1 MDTLDYKMINNIIA
15 KILNLFIEEISAEM
29 HLIYDCM
36 ADSLMLIDLFIELEN
51 YYQINF
57 TSKNI
62 ENIETVGDIY
72 NFLGISELI
81 LNKTY

>member
-1 MDTLDYKMINNIIA
+1 MDALDYRMTNSIIA
-15 KILNLFIEEISAEM
+15 KCLNLSIKEILPEM

-51 YYQINF
+51 YYHIKF

-62 ENIETVGDIY
+62 ENIETVDDIY
-72 NFLGISELI
+72 KFLRAI
-81 LNKTY
+81 

>member
-1 MDTLDYKMINNIIA
+1 
-15 KILNLFIEEISAEM
+15 
-29 HLIYDCM
+29 M

-57 TSKNI
+57 TRKDI

-72 NFLGISELI
+72 NF
-81 LNKTY
+81 

>member
-1 MDTLDYKMINNIIA
+1 MDTLDYRMINNIIA
-15 KILNLFIEEISAEM
+15 RCLNLSIEEISLEM

-51 YYQINF
+51 YYHIKF

-62 ENIETVGDIY
+62 ENIDTVGDIY
-72 NFLGISELI
+72 NFLRCI
-81 LNKTY
+81 

>member
-1 MDTLDYKMINNIIA
+1 MDALDYKMINNIIA
-15 KILNLFIEEISAEM
+15 RSLNLSIEEISAEM

-57 TSKNI
+57 TSKDI
-62 ENIETVGDIY
+62 ESIETVGDIY
-72 NFLGISELI
+72 NFLGLSELV

>member
-15 KILNLFIEEISAEM
+15 KILNLSIEEISAEM